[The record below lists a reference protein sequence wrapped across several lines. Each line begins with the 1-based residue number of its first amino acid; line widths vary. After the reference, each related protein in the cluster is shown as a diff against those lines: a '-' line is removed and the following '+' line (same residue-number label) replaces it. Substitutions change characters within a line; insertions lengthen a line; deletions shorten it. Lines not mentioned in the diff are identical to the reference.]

1 MKRIIISDEEK
12 NKIRHMHESFKEN
25 GRVINE
31 QQSLCSGVV
40 NDLIRRGNESYPKEK
55 LRTSMVKGKVVL
67 NPKGKNQLLTKDMI
81 VNPDDVIQMGE
92 GSEVTFADIKGYGKG
107 NFKCQDNSIKY
118 YVFYD

>member
-12 NKIRHMHESFKEN
+12 NKIRHMHESFKES

-31 QQSLCSGVV
+31 QQSLCSGNV
-40 NDLIRRGNESYPKEK
+40 NVLIKKGNESYPKQP
-55 LRTSMVKGKVVL
+55 LRTSMIKGKVVL

-81 VNPDDVIQMGE
+81 VKPDDVIQMGE

-107 NFKCQDNSIKY
+107 HFKCQNNSIKY